1 MAQRA
6 KRSKVSHQEEDE
18 VSSSTGSG
26 NSSGRTA
33 AAVVLAIIA
42 IAFIVAGVLYLAEPA
57 SSLPGFMG
65 HISGSS
71 GHHPLRAAGS
81 LIIGVVFAVGAWF
94 ALKYQGKSAT
104 PDGSATKESVSH

>member
-1 MAQRA
+1 M
-6 KRSKVSHQEEDE
+6 SP
-18 VSSSTGSG
+18 STGSG
-26 NSSGRTA
+26 SSSGRTA

-42 IAFIVAGVLYLAEPA
+42 ILFIVAGILYLTQPA
-57 SSLPGFMG
+57 NSLPGFMG

-94 ALKYQGKSAT
+94 ALKYRGKSAT
-104 PDGSATKESVSH
+104 AAGSATKEPVSH